1 MASEP
6 VEIELVPAGGG
17 RLRVEWEREAL
28 EDLSGAPAG
37 GLLADAGG
45 SPWRLE
51 GEVGEGAL
59 RIVSAGFE
67 DGSVLALA
75 AFRPSGA
82 EGHDS
87 ELVRAVVTG
96 ADGELTTCEDA
107 LLSTEYGPKGEVR
120 RIGLE
125 LYPDPEAVPLRGSGE
140 SIERAAGGDSDRVA
154 MSFRMAG
161 ARGVGLYD
169 LLRAG

>member
-6 VEIELVPAGGG
+6 LEIELVPAGGA

-28 EDLSGAPAG
+28 EGLSGAPAG
-37 GLLADAGG
+37 GLLADAGE

-75 AFRPSGA
+75 AFRPPGA

-87 ELVRAVVTG
+87 ELVTAVVTG
-96 ADGELTTCEDA
+96 EEGEVTTCEEA

-125 LYPDPEAVPLRGSGE
+125 LYPDAEAVPLRGGGE
-140 SIERAAGGDSDRVA
+140 SIEGAAGEDLGRVA

-161 ARGVGLYD
+161 ARGVGLYE
-169 LLRAG
+169 LLRSG